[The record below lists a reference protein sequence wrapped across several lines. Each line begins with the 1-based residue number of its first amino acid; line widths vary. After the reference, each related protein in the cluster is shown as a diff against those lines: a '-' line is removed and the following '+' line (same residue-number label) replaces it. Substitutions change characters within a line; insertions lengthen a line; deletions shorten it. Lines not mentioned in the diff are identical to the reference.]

1 MMRVVKS
8 RFGWAIYLPLVVGV
22 MPAVDLLVFATKTPA
37 QIANQG
43 ENNNIIYVN
52 PNTGDDKAGEG
63 SEREPFKTLTQALMV
78 AKPKSQ
84 IFLAPGTYSKATG
97 ENFPIIIDT
106 DVTVTGTPAGQGNNV
121 VIKGSGVFISPTG
134 AGQNVTMAIEKAGN
148 LTGVTVINSDPR
160 GYGLWIESGNPLVD
174 SNTFRGNGN
183 AGISINGNSAPKIIN
198 NYFFNNGGNGLVAYG
213 KSNAQIDNNLFEK
226 TGFGVSLT
234 QNSIAILTNNRL
246 NNNRVGIILEGNAQ
260 ATLRNNVVETSRENG
275 LVAVGQSQPDLGT
288 KTQPGGNIFRG
299 NQGVDV
305 KNLNNAR
312 AIIAYG
318 NQLGKYEG
326 KVNFDRAIIPATPN
340 GEIKQQPRQSFS
352 NNSVSNRIIPVP
364 PVATLPPP
372 PSAPKI
378 IETPEQPNPKPQP
391 VETLEQAN
399 SQPQPLTNNGGV
411 AYQGR
416 VLEPLTPRQPA
427 SSPSSP
433 TPVEPS
439 NTANNAIEIPVIPAP
454 DPPAQKPSSYR
465 IVAPVSSSKQA
476 TRVRG
481 LYPEAFNV
489 VYNGK
494 PMLQVGVFNSWDKAN
509 RTIINLKRIGV
520 NGIVAD

>member
-8 RFGWAIYLPLVVGV
+8 RFCWAIYLPLVVGV
-22 MPAVDLLVFATKTPA
+22 MPGVNLLVFATKTPA
-37 QIANQG
+37 QITNPG

-52 PNTGDDKAGEG
+52 PNTGDDKRGEG

-78 AKPKSQ
+78 AKPKTE
-84 IFLAPGTYSKATG
+84 ILLAPGTYSKATG

-106 DVTVTGTPAGQGNNV
+106 DVTVKGSSAGQGSNV

-134 AGQNVTMAIEKAGN
+134 AGQNVAMAIEKAGN
-148 LTGVTVINSDPR
+148 LTGVTVTNSDPR
-160 GYGLWIESGNPLVD
+160 GYGLWIESGNALVA

-183 AGISINGNSAPKIIN
+183 AGISINGNSSAKISD
-198 NYFFNNGGNGLVAYG
+198 NYFYNNGGNGVVAYG
-213 KSNAQIDNNLFEK
+213 KSNTEIDKNIFDK
-226 TGFGVSLT
+226 TSFGVSLT
-234 QNSIAILTNNRL
+234 QNSQAILTNNRFS
-246 NNNRVGIILEGNAQ
+246 NNRVGIILEGNAQ
-260 ATLRNNVVETSRENG
+260 ATLRNNVVENSRENG
-275 LVAVGQSQPDLGT
+275 LIAVGQSQPDLGT
-288 KTQPGGNIFRG
+288 KNQPGGNIFRG

-305 KNLNNAR
+305 KNLNSAR

-326 KVNFDRAIIPATPN
+326 KVNLDRSIISAGANAEVKQQTRETTNNNVVRIPVIPA
-340 GEIKQQPRQSFS
+340 
-352 NNSVSNRIIPVP
+352 P
-364 PVATLPPP
+364 PAETATLPPP

-378 IETPEQPNPKPQP
+378 VETPEQPSPKPQP
-391 VETLEQAN
+391 LA
-399 SQPQPLTNNGGV
+399 NNGGIT
-411 AYQGR
+411 YQGR

-427 SSPSSP
+427 SIPSSP
-433 TPVEPS
+433 QPVETS
-439 NTANNAIEIPVIPAP
+439 STANNAVEIPVIPAP

-465 IVAPVSSSKQA
+465 IVVPVSNSRQA

-494 PMLQVGVFNSWDKAN
+494 SVLQVGVFNSWDKAN
-509 RTIINLKRIGV
+509 RTIINLKRIGL